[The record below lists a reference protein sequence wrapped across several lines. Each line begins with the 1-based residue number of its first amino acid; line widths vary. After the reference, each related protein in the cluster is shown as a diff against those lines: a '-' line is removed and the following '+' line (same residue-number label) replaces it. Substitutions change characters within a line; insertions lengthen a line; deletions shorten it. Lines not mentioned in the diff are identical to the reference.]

1 MLCSLR
7 AQMPGSCFGGVLVT
21 PNGRPQTRGSL
32 GDALTTF
39 CFQLPVVMFNAVMF
53 CLSRLSLFSNNF
65 FKMLQF
71 PGLVLG
77 PASRAFGSA
86 ELPAPACRHG
96 LSSAPLVISELLC
109 PSRSAWCADFESLWQ
124 P

>member
-7 AQMPGSCFGGVLVT
+7 AQMPGSCFGSVLVT
-21 PNGRPQTRGSL
+21 PNGQPQTRGSL

-39 CFQLPVVMFNAVMF
+39 CFQLSVVMFDAVMF